1 MKLVRVNNFKWKEN
15 IQMISKHGEVI
26 NFNILSCTLGYSRLH
41 TFVYSETKTSEDLL
55 RCMIETF
62 KMIGGLPKTI
72 LTDNM
77 PSIVRIENGKRY
89 KYNKISEFE
98 KDFGIQIKFCK
109 VKTPQTKGKDESCN
123 RFLNWLK
130 PYNFKFE
137 NKEELLMIIANINKR
152 VNQQINQTTKIP
164 PIKLFQKEKEY
175 LDPLPS
181 DLLLDSYI
189 NKVMTQIVP
198 PTLLV
203 RFLGK
208 EYSVS
213 KQFINKRVKLFAIE
227 DKLYIYHNTTLIT
240 IHTISDNNINY
251 HPSHYKEALR
261 SSINKNDDE
270 IEKIAIENLKLLERI
285 GNNDEQL

>member
-1 MKLVRVNNFKWKEN
+1 
-15 IQMISKHGEVI
+15 
-26 NFNILSCTLGYSRLH
+26 
-41 TFVYSETKTSEDLL
+41 
-55 RCMIETF
+55 
-62 KMIGGLPKTI
+62 
-72 LTDNM
+72 
-77 PSIVRIENGKRY
+77 
-89 KYNKISEFE
+89 
-98 KDFGIQIKFCK
+98 
-109 VKTPQTKGKDESCN
+109 
-123 RFLNWLK
+123 
-130 PYNFKFE
+130 
-137 NKEELLMIIANINKR
+137 MIIKNINKR

-189 NKVMTQIVP
+189 NKVMTQVVP

-213 KQFINKRVKLFAIE
+213 KQFINKRVKLVAIE

>member
-1 MKLVRVNNFKWKEN
+1 MVLFL
-15 IQMISKHGEVI
+15 
-26 NFNILSCTLGYSRLH
+26 F
-41 TFVYSETKTSEDLL
+41 LL
-55 RCMIETF
+55 
-62 KMIGGLPKTI
+62 
-72 LTDNM
+72 
-77 PSIVRIENGKRY
+77 Y
-89 KYNKISEFE
+89 
-98 KDFGIQIKFCK
+98 
-109 VKTPQTKGKDESCN
+109 
-123 RFLNWLK
+123 
-130 PYNFKFE
+130 
-137 NKEELLMIIANINKR
+137 
-152 VNQQINQTTKIP
+152 
-164 PIKLFQKEKEY
+164 
-175 LDPLPS
+175 
-181 DLLLDSYI
+181 LLLI
-189 NKVMTQIVP
+189 IVP